1 MTYKTTEQK
10 DGASMLIECPS
21 CNHKFDIS
29 ESIHSDLKDHLS
41 AEAAAKLKE
50 EFEAKLIEDRQTI
63 FVEARKQADAEIE
76 QHTNS
81 LNAQITAE
89 RQNSL
94 NLKLEKQEQ
103 DRKYSEL
110 KAQFEDRA
118 NLLAQEKRNE
128 TEAEY
133 LLKLQ
138 AKEEENRQLRSKIEN
153 IRTEHTSSQ
162 VQGEAG
168 EINIETYIRNTFPF
182 DRVEE
187 VKKGQGG
194 ADITWIICDRAGREI
209 SKIYIESKFTQS
221 WQKSWV
227 EKFQADLLDKQIS
240 LGVLVTKTMPANNPS
255 CHFAEGF
262 WRCSF
267 HEYKL
272 LLVALRQGQILLS
285 RAQTSQAIKEE
296 QAQVLFD
303 FVIGEEFFAIMERI
317 LRPIQEQKE
326 ILQSEKNSVTR
337 LWRRREKGIEKSIQ
351 GAALLAGQLD
361 SILGSKLTNQ
371 IGFERFDLASLI
383 SEESEED

>member
-1 MTYKTTEQK
+1 MTDNNTNIKAE
-10 DGASMLIECPS
+10 DVMLIECPS
-21 CNHKFDIS
+21 CKHKFDIS
-29 ESIHSDLKDHLS
+29 EFLEAEFKEHISSEAIEKLKIEFEEKRKQDRQNIY
-41 AEAAAKLKE
+41 AEARE
-50 EFEAKLIEDRQTI
+50 
-63 FVEARKQADAEIE
+63 QADAEIE
-76 QHTNS
+76 TYTS
-81 LNAQITAE
+81 GLNKQITAE
-89 RQNSL
+89 RQKSL
-94 NLKLEKQEQ
+94 NLTLGKQDQE
-103 DRKYSEL
+103 RKYTEL
-110 KAQFEDRA
+110 KTQFEDRA
-118 NLLAQEKRNE
+118 NLLAQEKQNE
-128 TEAEY
+128 TEADY

-138 AKEEENRQLRSKIEN
+138 TKEEENRQLRSKIEN
-153 IRTEHTSSQ
+153 IRTAHTSSQ

-168 EINIETYIRNTFPF
+168 EINIETYIRKTFPH

-194 ADITWIICDRAGREI
+194 ADITWTICDRSGREI
-209 SKIYIESKFTQS
+209 SKIYIESKFTQA

-227 EKFQADLLDKQIS
+227 DKFKTDLLDKRIS
-240 LGVLVTKTMPANNPS
+240 LGVLVTKTMPANNPV

-262 WRCSF
+262 WTCGF

-272 LLVALRQGQILLS
+272 LLVALRQGQILLN
-285 RAQTSQAIKEE
+285 RAQASQAIKEE

-361 SILGSKLTNQ
+361 SILGSELTNQ
-371 IGFERFDLASLI
+371 IGFDRFDLTSLAN
-383 SEESEED
+383 EAGEDD